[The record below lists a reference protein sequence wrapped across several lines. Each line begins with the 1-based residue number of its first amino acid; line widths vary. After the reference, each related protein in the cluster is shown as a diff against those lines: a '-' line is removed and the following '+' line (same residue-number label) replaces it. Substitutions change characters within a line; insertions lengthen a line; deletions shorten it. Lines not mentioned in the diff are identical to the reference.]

1 MLLMPLFGT
10 IAGPNPVSRGAEEAV
25 LCSEP
30 EEEEKLPEGTGSIT
44 PCSIEQFCK
53 RVEARCERR
62 ELVIFWKERGK
73 KSRMEFVFF
82 LFLRVLVG
90 L

>member
-1 MLLMPLFGT
+1 MLLMPLLGT
-10 IAGPNPVSRGAEEAV
+10 IAGLNPVSRGEEEAV
-25 LCSEP
+25 LCWEP
-30 EEEEKLPEGTGSIT
+30 EGEEKLPEGTESIT

-53 RVEARCERR
+53 RVETRWERR